1 MGICFKGHCPLSE
14 FLNTYIF
21 HWLPSRAI
29 WIAGHTLS
37 WDARCAGI
45 YIGFG
50 IGVLYH
56 LMTDRKAKNL
66 PPLPILITN
75 TLLFLPLF
83 IDVFTITYGSREPSN
98 DIRYLTGLLFGMAFS
113 VYLFPPFIMF
123 SHDRAHDRSAIHSF
137 SIFALLLIFIAG
149 AFFLKAWDA
158 AISYVILESLS
169 FAGFISL
176 FGILIFNLL
185 KTFINSVQ
193 GVNDYRKKQRR
204 Y

>member
-1 MGICFKGHCPLSE
+1 MSE

-56 LMTDRKAKNL
+56 LVTDRKAKNL
-66 PPLPILITN
+66 PPLPILITS
-75 TLLFLPLF
+75 TFLFFPLF
-83 IDVFTITYGSREPSN
+83 IDVFAISYGFREPSN

-113 VYLFPPFIMF
+113 VYLFPPFIML
-123 SHDRAHDRSAIHSF
+123 SHDRAHDHPAINSF
-137 SIFALLLIFIAG
+137 SIFTLLLIFIAG
-149 AFFLKAWDA
+149 AFFLKAWNTTL
-158 AISYVILESLS
+158 SYVILESLS
-169 FAGFISL
+169 FAGFASL
-176 FGILIFNLL
+176 FGTLIFNVL
-185 KTFINSVQ
+185 KTFMNSVH
-193 GVNDYRKKQRR
+193 GVNDYRKKQGR

>member
-1 MGICFKGHCPLSE
+1 MPE

-56 LMTDRKAKNL
+56 LVTDRKAKNL
-66 PPLPILITN
+66 PPLPILITS
-75 TLLFLPLF
+75 TFLFFPLF
-83 IDVFTITYGSREPSN
+83 IDVFAISYGFREPSN

-113 VYLFPPFIMF
+113 VYLFPPFIML
-123 SHDRAHDRSAIHSF
+123 SHDRAHDHPAINSF
-137 SIFALLLIFIAG
+137 YRFALLLIFIVG
-149 AFFLKAWDA
+149 AFFLKAWNTKL
-158 AISYVILESLS
+158 SYVILESLS
-169 FAGFISL
+169 FAGFASL
-176 FGILIFNLL
+176 FGTLIFNVL
-185 KTFINSVQ
+185 KTFMNSVH
-193 GVNDYRKKQRR
+193 GVNDCRKKQGR

>member
-1 MGICFKGHCPLSE
+1 MSE

-56 LMTDRKAKNL
+56 LVTDRKAKNL
-66 PPLPILITN
+66 PPLPILITS
-75 TLLFLPLF
+75 TFLFFPLF
-83 IDVFTITYGSREPSN
+83 IDVFAISYGFREPSN

-113 VYLFPPFIMF
+113 VYLFPPFIML
-123 SHDRAHDRSAIHSF
+123 SHNRAHDHPAINSF
-137 SIFALLLIFIAG
+137 YRFALLLTFIGG
-149 AFFLKAWDA
+149 AFFLKAWNTTL
-158 AISYVILESLS
+158 SYVILESLS
-169 FAGFISL
+169 FAGFASL
-176 FGILIFNLL
+176 FGTLIFNVL
-185 KTFINSVQ
+185 KTFMNSVH
-193 GVNDYRKKQRR
+193 GVNDYRKKQGR